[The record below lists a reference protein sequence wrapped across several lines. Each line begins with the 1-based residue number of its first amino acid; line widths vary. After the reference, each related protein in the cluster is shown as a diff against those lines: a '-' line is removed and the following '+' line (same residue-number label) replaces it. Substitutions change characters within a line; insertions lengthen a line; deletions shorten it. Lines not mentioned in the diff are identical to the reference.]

1 MIELKNIKKNYKN
14 QKVTT
19 EVLKGINLK
28 LGERGITFILG
39 KSGSGKSTLLN
50 ILGGLDNYTS
60 GDLIINGKSTKTFTE
75 KNWDAYRNTYMGF
88 VFQEYNLLDN
98 YTVEDNIK
106 LAMELQHKKCSNKEI
121 SEVLKLVELEGLSK
135 RKTNELSGGQNKE

>member
-75 KNWDAYRNTYMGF
+75 KNWDAYSEEQL
-88 VFQEYNLLDN
+88 VF
-98 YTVEDNIK
+98 
-106 LAMELQHKKCSNKEI
+106 
-121 SEVLKLVELEGLSK
+121 EGDTLY
-135 RKTNELSGGQNKE
+135 LCVY